1 VQQVPSLRS
10 LRIKPL
16 SSIRTKLLV
25 PIVAVVALAVA
36 AMTLIAVDKVSSAQ
50 RASVSRSVA
59 NLNTSE
65 AASFNGQVVARMS
78 IARTEADAGGEM
90 LGTSRAQVMTLEHEI
105 LVQNPSIAGAY
116 IDYLPNAFDND
127 APYKNTPGSNA
138 HGIFGSY
145 WNRLG
150 GKDNLSYGMAGYQ
163 KLAWWNEPKNSG
175 RPSYIEPYLWEGSLL
190 ASTTAPIRHDGQF
203 VGVAGIDV
211 LLKAL
216 DRRVNSIKVL
226 QHGYSFVVSHGGL
239 LVSYPHQ
246 KLVGHQ
252 TLLGLA
258 KSTHTP
264 AFAKIYAALRAGKT
278 GSIQGRDPLSGQ
290 EVTMFYAP
298 VKAGGW
304 GFISVAPNGEILAS
318 AHVLRTWLLIVALI
332 VVLLVGL
339 VVACVANRLAR
350 QASRVGSAGRT
361 LSTGDLGVEIP
372 AATRDEIGDVARSFG
387 QITEYLSEMAGV
399 ADQIAAGRLDAEVP
413 VRSEHDQLGRAI
425 TRMRD
430 HMTTLIRRIHSTSD
444 TVASSSQQMASSSQE
459 AGRAVV
465 EIARAMEDVAQG
477 AERQVRAMTS
487 ARLLTEEMVA
497 TAEAGV
503 DAARRT
509 AELTEAASRMAQEG
523 VEAVGSASNAME
535 AMRSSSAE
543 VTLAIRDL
551 GAKSEKVDGIVT
563 TISGIAEQTNL
574 LALNA
579 AIEAARAGETGR
591 GFAVVAEEVRKLAE
605 EAQDAASSIAGLIS
619 DIQSDTARAIGV
631 VEGGAKTTEDGVVR
645 MAAARES
652 FERLGDSVEDVS
664 ARAAEIIE
672 VIDRVSASS
681 QRVQDEIA
689 EAVAVAEEASASTE
703 EVSAST
709 EQTSASTQ
717 QIVGSA
723 GQLAHDSEELLGLVS
738 QFTLAGEAA
747 ARASL

>member
-1 VQQVPSLRS
+1 VQQVPLRS
-10 LRIKPL
+10 LRIQPL
-16 SSIRTKLLV
+16 RSIRTKLLL
-25 PIVAVVALAVA
+25 PIIPVVALAVA

-50 RASVSRSVA
+50 RASVSRSIA
-59 NLNTSE
+59 NLNASE
-65 AASFNGQVVARMS
+65 AASFNGQVVTRMS

-90 LGTSRAQVMTLEHEI
+90 IGSSRAQVMAVEHEI

-116 IDYLPNAFDND
+116 IDYAPNAFDND
-127 APYKNTPGSNA
+127 ALYRNTPGSNKQ
-138 HGIFGSY
+138 GIFGSY

-150 GKDNLSYGMAGYQ
+150 GKDNLSYGMAGNYAS
-163 KLAWWNEPKNSG
+163 LAWWHQPKSSNK
-175 RPSYIEPYLWEGSLL
+175 PSYIEPYLWEGSLL
-190 ASTTAPIRHDGQF
+190 ASTTVPIHHDGHF
-203 VGVAGIDV
+203 IGVAGIDV
-211 LLKAL
+211 LLGAL
-216 DRRVNSIKVL
+216 NHKISSIRIL

-246 KLVGHQ
+246 KLIGHQ

-278 GSIQGRDPLSGQ
+278 GSIQTRDPLSGKT
-290 EVTMFYAP
+290 VTMFYAP

-304 GFISVAPNGEILAS
+304 GFISVAPNSEILAS
-318 AHVLRTWLLIVALI
+318 AHVLRTWLLIIAAI

-339 VVACVANRLAR
+339 VVTLVATRLAR
-350 QASRVGSAGRT
+350 QARAVSRAGQT
-361 LSTGDLGVEIP
+361 LSTGDVEVEIP
-372 AATRDEIGDVARSFG
+372 TAGSDEIGEVARSFG
-387 QITEYLSEMAGV
+387 EITDYLSEMATV
-399 ADQIAAGRLDAEVP
+399 ADRIAAGRLDTQVP
-413 VRSEHDQLGRAI
+413 VRSERDQLGRAI
-425 TRMRD
+425 TSMRD
-430 HMTTLIRRIHSTSD
+430 HMTALIRRIHSTSD
-444 TVASSSQQMASSSQE
+444 TVAASSQQMASSSE
-459 AGRAVV
+459 ETGRAVT
-465 EIARAMEDVAQG
+465 EIARAMEDVALG

-487 ARLLTEEMVA
+487 ARMLTEEMVA
-497 TAEAGV
+497 AADAGV

-509 AELTEAASRMAQEG
+509 AELTEAARWMAQQG
-523 VEAVGSASNAME
+523 VETVGRASNAME

-543 VTLAIRDL
+543 VTLAIREL
-551 GAKSEKVDGIVT
+551 GAKSEKVDGIIT

-631 VEGGAKTTEDGVVR
+631 VEGGAQTTEDGVAT

-652 FERLGDSVEDVS
+652 FEQLGDSVEDVS
-664 ARAAEIIE
+664 QRATEIIA

-689 EAVAVAEEASASTE
+689 DAVAVAEQASASTE

-738 QFTLAGEAA
+738 QFTLAEDAA
-747 ARASL
+747 HQPDS